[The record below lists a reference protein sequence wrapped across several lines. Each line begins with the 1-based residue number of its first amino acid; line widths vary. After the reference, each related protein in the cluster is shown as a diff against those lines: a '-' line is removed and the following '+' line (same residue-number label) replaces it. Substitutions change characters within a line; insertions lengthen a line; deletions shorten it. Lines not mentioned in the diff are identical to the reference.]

1 LKINRPS
8 GQTALDILGKD
19 KETVIRELN
28 SQYDFVGEIRVNELV
43 QLEIERIVVEEQIR
57 EEFDESKINNLADSI
72 RDKGILQP
80 LIVRQET
87 EKYILVAGER
97 RLKASKIAGL
107 NKVPCV
113 VMDIKKE
120 DVPLLQLF
128 ENIQR
133 ENLSELEL
141 NKVFQGMKEKGLT
154 IEEIAQKVHQ
164 DKSYIHRYLSIS
176 KFSDEEKKKLEEGVA
191 LTKLTEARKIK
202 NEEKKKEVLDNINNL
217 SRKEIEKIK
226 NKSSSSTPSKSF
238 KGKGQKEISHGEKNL
253 KVQNVNENLDEKT
266 QNAAAEN
273 QEPKDRKPENQEP
286 ENIGMGHAD
295 QDPEAGGIKKIEF
308 NETKEDRLELK
319 ELVEKFNNIN
329 SMRVLYRN
337 GDFGDEIT
345 IKAGT
350 KTLIDILYGLKK
362 KFNLI

>member
-1 LKINRPS
+1 LKMNRPS

-43 QLEIERIVVEEQIR
+43 QLEIEKIKVEEQIR

-72 RDKGILQP
+72 KDKGILQP
-80 LIVRQET
+80 LIVRQEA

-97 RLKASKIAGL
+97 RLKASKIVGL
-107 NKVPCV
+107 NKVPCII
-113 VMDIKKE
+113 MDIKKE

-141 NKVFQGMKEKGLT
+141 NKVFQGMREKGLT

-164 DKSYIHRYLSIS
+164 DKSYVHRYLSIS

-238 KGKGQKEISHGEKNL
+238 KDKGQKEISHGEKNL
-253 KVQNVNENLDEKT
+253 KVQNIDESLDEKT

-273 QEPKDRKPENQEP
+273 
-286 ENIGMGHAD
+286 IGMGHAD
-295 QDPEAGGIKKIEF
+295 QDQEPEAGGIK
-308 NETKEDRLELK
+308 KEDRLELK
-319 ELVEKFNNIN
+319 ELVEKFNNVSS
-329 SMRVLYRN
+329 SMIISYKTR
-337 GDFGDEIT
+337 DTEDEIT
-345 IKAGT
+345 IKAGA
-350 KTLIDILYGLKK
+350 KTLIDIIYGLKK
-362 KFNLI
+362 KFNLIF